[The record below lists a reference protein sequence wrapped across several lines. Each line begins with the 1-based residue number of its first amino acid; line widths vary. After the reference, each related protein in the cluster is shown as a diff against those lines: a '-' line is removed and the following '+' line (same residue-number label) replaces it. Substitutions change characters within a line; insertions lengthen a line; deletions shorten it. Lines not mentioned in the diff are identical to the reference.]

1 MTTETQPEKTSQEH
15 KALKAQQ
22 EGFKNRLV
30 GALIWLGALVWIV
43 PDWYAN
49 PVGFDPDTQAPEAL
63 SADTSMSPQTIQP
76 KGAQPSDQ
84 ATSQSKADAKN
95 GASNGDS
102 DAQAQTDQPRW
113 ILRLVAYRTREQ
125 ARDLAGQLEYDYQVF
140 IKYFPESRYYSVRSG
155 PYTDHAHALSDQKKL
170 NQMLNIESQLVKI
183 QPDKSQ

>member
-1 MTTETQPEKTSQEH
+1 MTSPSDHHETSQTH

-30 GALIWLGALVWIV
+30 GALIWLGALVWVV
-43 PDWYAN
+43 PAWYAN
-49 PVGFDPDTQAPEAL
+49 PVGFAPDAHSPEGL
-63 SADTSMSPQTIQP
+63 SSTPSISPQTIKP
-76 KGAQPSDQ
+76 KNAADQSSKQAQVDAS
-84 ATSQSKADAKN
+84 AEQSSKEN
-95 GASNGDS
+95 
-102 DAQAQTDQPRW
+102 DAQAQTDKPRW

-155 PYTDHAHALSDQKKL
+155 PYTEHAHALSDQKKL